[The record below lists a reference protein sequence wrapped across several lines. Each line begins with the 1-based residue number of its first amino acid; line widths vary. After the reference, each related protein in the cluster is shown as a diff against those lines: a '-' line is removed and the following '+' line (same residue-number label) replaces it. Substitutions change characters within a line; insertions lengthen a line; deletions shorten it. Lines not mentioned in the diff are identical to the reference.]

1 MIDDI
6 KRESDLKV
14 GKKYKISWGEE
25 FSISEINFYEIRGG
39 FKSNVFLDKYKEVLD
54 KKKHNL
60 KFEFLGMFYEDS
72 PHFYVELAKINILG
86 EELLIH
92 HKMIIRK

>member
-1 MIDDI
+1 M
-6 KRESDLKV
+6 
-14 GKKYKISWGEE
+14 
-25 FSISEINFYEIRGG
+25 
-39 FKSNVFLDKYKEVLD
+39 FLDKYKEVLD
-54 KKKHNL
+54 KKKCNV

>member
-1 MIDDI
+1 M
-6 KRESDLKV
+6 
-14 GKKYKISWGEE
+14 
-25 FSISEINFYEIRGG
+25 
-39 FKSNVFLDKYKEVLD
+39 FLDKYKEVLD

-86 EELLIH
+86 EDLLIP